1 MLRGPRRDGRR
12 RRQRRTGTHRE
23 ADCSHMRPR
32 GLLARGSGGN
42 AANRWHQHYQRPPCS
57 VAGECAVV
65 TRSCCRRLLG
75 GGGSLTRGCG
85 AVLTV
90 LRGPPARGHGL
101 VLSPSG
107 SQIALA
113 GSRPTGGTCPGCES
127 GQVDARVVVPV
138 DDQATLLAV
147 VGALGQGQ
155 FGFHCPWPSKSSTTD
170 TTSQRPPARTRTTG
184 SCRPAGGAAHR
195 ARHRASPGSARPC
208 PA

>member
-1 MLRGPRRDGRR
+1 
-12 RRQRRTGTHRE
+12 
-23 ADCSHMRPR
+23 MRPR

-155 FGFHCPWPSKSSTTD
+155 VGFLC
-170 TTSQRPPARTRTTG
+170 
-184 SCRPAGGAAHR
+184 PAG
-195 ARHRASPGSARPC
+195 RASLRRRIPPVSDHQRGPVPLGLVGQLA
-208 PA
+208 AQLT